1 MKTIVQT
8 ILSQLKTFQPSKMP
22 KGIRLKTAIHALK
35 AAPKRATLIN
45 GPGKS
50 GDSANKMTE
59 RERLVTGPATAVF
72 PTVSLFAYPAI
83 ITAPGEIILKN
94 GEKIDMRVIKA
105 PNVVNRNS
113 AQRP

>member
-8 ILSQLKTFQPSKMP
+8 ILFQEKTFQPSKMP
-22 KGIRLKTAIHALK
+22 NGIRLKRAIHALK
-35 AAPKRATLIN
+35 AALKRATLIN
-45 GPGKS
+45 GWGKS
-50 GDSANKMTE
+50 WDSANEMTE
-59 RERLVTGPATAVF
+59 RARLVTGPATAVF
-72 PTVSLFAYPAI
+72 PTVCLSADPAI